1 MQNILEATILIY
13 VMIVN
18 TDHSIHI
25 VVIHCISISSVY
37 KNHKTEETEKARKC
51 PYNRLLRALKNIQT
65 L

>member
-37 KNHKTEETEKARKC
+37 KNHKTEEKKKPANAHITGFCE
-51 PYNRLLRALKNIQT
+51 L
-65 L
+65 